1 MADATLKIDADTRS
15 AERALG
21 QLQRT
26 LQGLSGIAI
35 GGSLAKSLIELTG
48 QTQELTN
55 KLISVSSGIGEA
67 NGQFN
72 LLAATALRTGSNLG
86 GTVDL
91 FQKLAQSTTFQ
102 GSSTESLALV
112 TENFNKTLQIS
123 GASGAGAASA
133 LYQFAQAM
141 QKGTLNGDE
150 FRTIT
155 ETKDRKSTRL
165 NSSH

>member
-72 LLAATALRTGSNLG
+72 LLAATALRTGSKIG
-86 GTVDL
+86 RAHV
-91 FQKLAQSTTFQ
+91 
-102 GSSTESLALV
+102 
-112 TENFNKTLQIS
+112 
-123 GASGAGAASA
+123 
-133 LYQFAQAM
+133 
-141 QKGTLNGDE
+141 
-150 FRTIT
+150 
-155 ETKDRKSTRL
+155 
-165 NSSH
+165 